1 MSYRCVYRNDPPEVA
16 LLCVLVRSRNRMMTP
31 TRMKKPPR
39 NQALSRRFQRRGWD
53 LNPRGTYAPAGFQ
66 DRCNLD
72 GTDNQANGLQLVS
85 DSGCTNGCTRE
96 TENDRG
102 CTSVES
108 ASEPV
113 DAELSKVIDAWP
125 TLPEHLKAAVMA
137 LVATASR

>member
-1 MSYRCVYRNDPPEVA
+1 MGSAHFQHKTGGPDNRRITKEKPSPSYGDGFVEE
-16 LLCVLVRSRNRMMTP
+16 
-31 TRMKKPPR
+31 
-39 NQALSRRFQRRGWD
+39 RRGWD

-108 ASEPV
+108 ATEPV
-113 DAELSKVIDAWP
+113 DAELSKVIGAWP

-137 LVATASR
+137 LVATAYR